1 MGHIIP
7 SISIYEDTFHGAK
20 GCLFNLSLAHWY
32 FHKLIRASVQHFIVL
47 IIQEQHYHTIKN
59 NFTSTSQG
67 SCLIILVQGLLL
79 SDEEQALK
87 DYAHQIV
94 ISIGQA
100 QSAIAWFNLW
110 QGYFYILRSSS

>member
-1 MGHIIP
+1 MGLYMIGHHII
-7 SISIYEDTFHGAK
+7 SALHIGIIGVNNWSGL
-20 GCLFNLSLAHWY
+20 LF
-32 FHKLIRASVQHFIVL
+32 VL
-47 IIQEQHYHTIKN
+47 IIQ
-59 NFTSTSQG
+59 
-67 SCLIILVQGLLL
+67 VQGLLL